1 MSVVGAGRRPP
12 LRRVPVAVAG
22 RTPARDCPSG
32 PVAAMFERRSL
43 KLPITL
49 GVLMIVSVVA
59 LTVGWVLLSAFGAVG
74 NSRWAALYWTLLTV
88 GSAFL
93 VFVLI
98 GVVLYLRLSV
108 ETINL
113 NRRQSNFIDSV
124 THELKSPLASLKLYL
139 QTLERCHV
147 RPEEQASFVR
157 YMLDDVERLDAL
169 INHLLDAARME
180 HREERASRGQADLVE
195 VLERTVE
202 AVCQRHHVARDV
214 VRVDAAPL
222 AVRAR
227 RVDLELIF
235 RNLIDNAIKYA
246 ADPPGVEVVAERTS
260 ADRAVVRI
268 SDNGKGIPSPLR
280 RRVFG
285 RFFRVGEELERE
297 TPGLGL
303 GLYIARTMARR
314 LGGDI
319 RARDRDTGAGT
330 TFEVTLPV
338 VPASPHSVPE
348 PAGSATATKRGV
360 A

>member
-1 MSVVGAGRRPP
+1 
-12 LRRVPVAVAG
+12 
-22 RTPARDCPSG
+22 
-32 PVAAMFERRSL
+32 MFERRSL

-93 VFVLI
+93 VFVLV

-139 QTLERCHV
+139 QTFERCRV

-157 YMLDDVERLDAL
+157 FMLDDVERLDSL
-169 INHLLDAARME
+169 INHLLDVARME
-180 HREERASRGQADLVE
+180 HREDRATRGQADLVE

-202 AVCQRHHVARDV
+202 AVCLRHRVARQV
-214 VRVDAAPL
+214 VRLEAEPL

-246 ADPPGVEVVAERTS
+246 GDQPGVEIVARR
-260 ADRAVVRI
+260 AGPDRAVVRI
-268 SDNGKGIPSPLR
+268 SDNGKGIPGSLR
-280 RRVFG
+280 RRIFG

-297 TPGLGL
+297 TSGLGL
-303 GLYIARTMARR
+303 GLYIARTMVRR
-314 LGGDI
+314 LGGGI
-319 RARDRDTGAGT
+319 HVCDRDTGAGT

-338 VPASPHSVPE
+338 LPIGSLSGAASASPH
-348 PAGSATATKRGV
+348 ATTKLDV

>member
-1 MSVVGAGRRPP
+1 
-12 LRRVPVAVAG
+12 
-22 RTPARDCPSG
+22 
-32 PVAAMFERRSL
+32 MFERRSL

-59 LTVGWVLLSAFGAVG
+59 LTVGWVLLSTFGAVG

-93 VFVLI
+93 VFVLV

-113 NRRQSNFIDSV
+113 NRRQSNFLDSV

-139 QTLERCHV
+139 QTLERCRV

-157 YMLDDVERLDAL
+157 FMLDDVERLDSL
-169 INHLLDAARME
+169 INHLLDVARME
-180 HREERASRGQADLVE
+180 HREARAFQGHSDLAE
-195 VLERTVE
+195 VLEWTVE
-202 AVCQRHHVARDV
+202 AVCLRHHVAREIVRLDV
-214 VRVDAAPL
+214 EPL
-222 AVRAR
+222 AVPAR
-227 RVDLELIF
+227 RVDLELVF
-235 RNLIDNAIKYA
+235 RNLIDNALKYA
-246 ADPPGVEVVAERTS
+246 ADQPQVEVVARRRDG
-260 ADRAVVRI
+260 DRAVVRI

-280 RRVFG
+280 RKIFG

-303 GLYIARTMARR
+303 GLYIARTMVRR
-314 LGGDI
+314 LGGSI
-319 RARDRDTGAGT
+319 RVCDREAGPGT
-330 TFEVTLPV
+330 TFEVLLPV
-338 VPASPHSVPE
+338 LPGE
-348 PAGSATATKRGV
+348 PPRGTVSATPPTTQELDV